1 MLFSSVPFLFYFLPA
16 TLLLYL
22 IAPRKLKNSVLLLS
36 SLVFYGWGE
45 RKYLI
50 FMLAAI
56 LQGYLFGLLVGKFR
70 GTKKS
75 KLFMIIS
82 VVLSLGLL
90 GYCKYADRF

>member
-45 RKYLI
+45 TKYLF
-50 FMLAAI
+50 FMIAAI
-56 LQGYLFGLLVGKFR
+56 LQGTSSDCLWTSSAAPR
-70 GTKKS
+70 S
-75 KLFMIIS
+75 RS
-82 VVLSLGLL
+82 CS
-90 GYCKYADRF
+90 

>member
-75 KLFMIIS
+75 KLFMIS
-82 VVLSLGLL
+82 QW
-90 GYCKYADRF
+90 C